1 MDPFGSAVRG
11 EIEVLS
17 SDARSRSSGAGV
29 VVCDCEVEMLRREKE
44 AVIAEVQQLFTD
56 TENLFFSDYRGL
68 TVEELGEL
76 RRKLRESGASFR
88 IVKNTLGAIAADRA
102 GRELLKELLS
112 GPTAVTFCGDDPVGA
127 AKALADFAR
136 THPQLEMRGGVLDT
150 SLIDGDGVKVLASLP
165 PRDVLI
171 AQVVG
176 TMAAPMT
183 GLVTV
188 LQGTI
193 SGFVRALDQV
203 AQQRAAAGEA

>member
-1 MDPFGSAVRG
+1 
-11 EIEVLS
+11 
-17 SDARSRSSGAGV
+17 
-29 VVCDCEVEMLRREKE
+29 MLRNEKE
-44 AVIAEVQQLFTD
+44 AVIAEVTQLLTD
-56 TENLFFSDYRGL
+56 TENMFVSDYRGL
-68 TVEELGEL
+68 TVAEL
-76 RRKLRESGASFR
+76 RELRGKLRDSGATFKV
-88 IVKNTLGAIAADRA
+88 VKNTLGGIAADRS
-102 GRELLKELLS
+102 GREVVKDLLN
-112 GPTAVTFCGDDPVGA
+112 GPTAVTFCGDDLVGA
-127 AKALADFAR
+127 AKALSEFAR
-136 THPQLEMRGGVLDT
+136 THPKLEVRGGVLEAG
-150 SLIDGDGVKVLASLP
+150 LIDANGVRALASLP

>member
-1 MDPFGSAVRG
+1 
-11 EIEVLS
+11 
-17 SDARSRSSGAGV
+17 
-29 VVCDCEVEMLRREKE
+29 MLRNDKD
-44 AVIAEVQQLFTD
+44 AVIAEVQQLLTD
-56 TENLFFSDYRGL
+56 TENLFVSDYRGL
-68 TVEELGEL
+68 TVAELAEL
-76 RRKLRESGASFR
+76 RGKLRQSGASFK
-88 IVKNTLGAIAADRA
+88 IVKNTLGGIAADKA
-102 GRELLKELLS
+102 GREPVKELLA
-112 GPTAVTFCGDDPVGA
+112 GPTAVTFCGDDLVGA
-127 AKALADFAR
+127 AKALSDFAK
-136 THPQLEMRGGVLDT
+136 THPQLAVRGGLLDA
-150 SLIDGDGVKVLASLP
+150 SLIDPDGVKALASLP